1 MTRWCNPL
9 KGLGR
14 FDASVDYIRG
24 RLHLPDITRS
34 YKQKNKLSAVEGN
47 SIAQALKM
55 ATDQAI
61 AVGRRK
67 SRKRMHNSHQNQS
80 IVIDS
85 RHFITQYEP
94 TRNCMSAIAAVD
106 YATRATKPTCGLVM
120 DV

>member
-1 MTRWCNPL
+1 M

-24 RLHLPDITRS
+24 RLHLPDVTKS
-34 YKQKNKLSAVEGN
+34 YKQRIKLSAAERN
-47 SIAQALKM
+47 SIVQALKM
-55 ATDQAI
+55 TTDQAI

-67 SRKRMHNSHQNQS
+67 SRKMIDNSDQNQS

-85 RHFITQYEP
+85 SHFITQYQP

-106 YATRATKPTCGLVM
+106 YAMRDIKPTCGLVNGF
-120 DV
+120 